1 MGSKVNSFSNVMAC
15 CETDAARVGRKNQVA
30 HSTTANSNHIVSRP
44 TLDALSTIESHK
56 DITLR
61 QIALSDRKLRGIPR
75 RLRALERWAAKFN
88 GRFYPHIHKSER
100 YAHWK
105 IPVINSLV
113 QGPHAHIEVQ
123 AFCIQQLLEAAAHL
137 SRAADR
143 SQGYYRV
150 ACLLVWPFVHQ
161 SEVTVFYDRDYYLS
175 FLGQHNTLAPLRLSD
190 RLALNVPESFIEHG
204 HDVTQSDDEVDVH
217 WWCIG
222 EPA

>member
-1 MGSKVNSFSNVMAC
+1 MGSKVNSFFNVMASC
-15 CETDAARVGRKNQVA
+15 GADAASVGRKNQVA
-30 HSTTANSNHIVSRP
+30 HPTTAKANHIVSRP
-44 TLDALSTIESHK
+44 TLEALSTIEPYK
-56 DITLR
+56 DIALR

-75 RLRALERWAAKFN
+75 RLRALERWAAKFE
-88 GRFYPHIHKSER
+88 GHCYPKCHESER

-105 IPVINSLV
+105 IPVIDSLI
-113 QGPHAHIEVQ
+113 QGPQAHIEVQ
-123 AFCIQQLLEAAAHL
+123 AFCIQQLLEAGAHL

-150 ACLLVWPFVHQ
+150 ACLLTWPWVHQ

-175 FLGQHNTLAPLRLSD
+175 FQGQHNTLAPLRLSD
-190 RLALNVPESFIEHG
+190 RLALDVPESFIEHG